1 MEDTLKVGILGA
13 GSAAAGHAVA
23 YSNIPDVEVSALWSR
38 RRSTAEQLARQL
50 NQPHIEIFENWQDVI
65 ERGRI
70 DVLSITAL
78 AALRREAISAALE
91 RGIHVLI
98 EKPPA
103 ITLEDARAIV
113 DLGERATAVT
123 AVCFNWRY
131 VPGALVARASL
142 REGQIGRILD
152 VRAEW
157 RWGGLRADPLRIEH
171 KPWLGQ
177 RELGGGMMREGGI
190 HELDRARF
198 LAGQDVVRLVGR
210 MTPWRGSPF
219 PGADRPEMNGETG
232 YMLLVE
238 LSEGALGTYRYTL
251 TFGQPAWD
259 LVFHGSEGSLIV
271 TNTTAIRQRA
281 DDNQPVQLEI
291 PEQDQVPAD
300 TQVGQYTWNRIV
312 RDFVTAVRQ
321 GDVAHADTP
330 MLPTLRDGLR
340 AIETVVAAEKSEAER
355 RWVDLAEL
363 R

>member
-23 YSNIPDVEVSALWSR
+23 YSKIPDVEVSALWSR
-38 RRSTAEQLARQL
+38 RRSTAEQLAGQL
-50 NQPHIEIFENWQDVI
+50 DQPHIEIFDNWQDVI
-65 ERGRI
+65 ERGQI

-78 AALRREAISAALE
+78 AALRREPITAALE
-91 RGIHVLI
+91 RGIHVLV

-103 ITLEDARAIV
+103 ITLEDARAITE
-113 DLGERATAVT
+113 LSERAKVVT

-131 VPGALVARASL
+131 APGSLVAREAL
-142 REGQIGRILD
+142 QDGQIGRILD

-157 RWGGLRADPLRIEH
+157 RWAGLRSDPLRIEH

-210 MTPWRGSPF
+210 MTPWHGSPF

-238 LSEGALGTYRYTL
+238 CSDGALGNYRYTL
-251 TFGQPAWD
+251 TFGQPAWEI
-259 LVFHGSEGSLIV
+259 VFHGSEGSLV
-271 TNTTAIRQRA
+271 VSNTAAIRQRV
-281 DDNQPVQLEI
+281 DDNEPVELEI
-291 PEQDQVPAD
+291 QEEDRAPAG
-300 TQVGQYTWNRIV
+300 TPVGQYTWDRIV
-312 RDFVTAVRQ
+312 LDFVNAARQ
-321 GDVAHADTP
+321 GDVAHVNTP
-330 MLPTLRDGLR
+330 ILPTFRDGLR
-340 AIETVVAAEKSEAER
+340 AIETVVAAERSEAER
-355 RWVDLAEL
+355 RWVDLAEV

>member
-1 MEDTLKVGILGA
+1 MSDTLKVGIMGA
-13 GSAAAGHAVA
+13 GSAAAGHVVA
-23 YSNIPDVEVSALWSR
+23 YSKIPDVEVSALWSR

-50 NQPHIEIFENWQDVI
+50 NLPRIEIFENWQDVI
-65 ERGRI
+65 ERGHI

-91 RGIHVLI
+91 RGIHVLV

-113 DLGERATAVT
+113 ELGERATAVS

-131 VPGALVARASL
+131 APGALVAKAAL
-142 REGQIGRILD
+142 RERQIGRLLD
-152 VRAEW
+152 VRTEW
-157 RWGGLRADPLRIEH
+157 RWGGLRADPLRIQA

-198 LAGQDVVRLVGR
+198 LAGQDVVRVVGR
-210 MTPWRGSPF
+210 MTPWHGSPF
-219 PGADRPEMNGETG
+219 PGAELPEMNGETG

-238 LSEGALGTYRYTL
+238 FSDGALGDYRYTL
-251 TFGQPAWD
+251 TFGQPAWE

-271 TNTTAIRQRA
+271 SNTTAIRQRV
-281 DDNQPVQLEI
+281 DDAEPVQLEI
-291 PEQDQVPAD
+291 PKEDQVPTD
-300 TQVGQYTWNRIV
+300 TPVGQHTWNRIV
-312 RDFVTAVRQ
+312 ADFVMAIRQ
-321 GDVAHADTP
+321 NDVNHANMP
-330 MLPTLRDGLR
+330 LLPTLRDGLQ
-340 AIETVVAAEKSEAER
+340 AIETVVAAERSEAER